1 MLSLCPKAKSDCGSF
16 LNLDFKRKVRNKDTL
31 ALQIGA
37 RIRVTNMA
45 KTKKKISNVKKRG
58 GAQRYLSDVAGPKY
72 QVRKKLRHFN
82 WPLALALAC
91 ATALLLAIQHIWLLF
106 FSASAYG
113 GMILNV
119 YMVITAL
126 CILLFLI
133 FNRGMR
139 RDSTSEDKLPQE
151 WSQEQKD
158 AYMKKEQQFRTL
170 SRVFM
175 GITIPFAFVV
185 AFDFVLMLLGWI

>member
-1 MLSLCPKAKSDCGSF
+1 M
-16 LNLDFKRKVRNKDTL
+16 KRKVRNKDTL

-45 KTKKKISNVKKRG
+45 KTKKKISNAKKRG

-82 WPLALALAC
+82 WPLALVLAC

-175 GITIPFAFVV
+175 GITIPLAFVV

>member
-1 MLSLCPKAKSDCGSF
+1 
-16 LNLDFKRKVRNKDTL
+16 
-31 ALQIGA
+31 
-37 RIRVTNMA
+37 
-45 KTKKKISNVKKRG
+45 
-58 GAQRYLSDVAGPKY
+58 
-72 QVRKKLRHFN
+72 
-82 WPLALALAC
+82 
-91 ATALLLAIQHIWLLF
+91 
-106 FSASAYG
+106 
-113 GMILNV
+113 MILNV

-185 AFDFVLMLLGWI
+185 AFDFVLMLLGWC

>member
-1 MLSLCPKAKSDCGSF
+1 M
-16 LNLDFKRKVRNKDTL
+16 
-31 ALQIGA
+31 QIGA

-45 KTKKKISNVKKRG
+45 KTKKKISNAKKRG

-72 QVRKKLRHFN
+72 FN
-82 WPLALALAC
+82 WPLALVLAC